1 MYIQVI
7 IRNMNLRKTI
17 RTILE
22 SVLVESE
29 GKNVTCQNCFHSWE
43 KTPSDKNPY
52 FCHVCGFDNK
62 TKEFNQEKL
71 KDWMKKYY
79 YQLNESVDSERVF
92 SGEEVNRHI
101 ESITPEESDIPD
113 WFMDKIIAHRTFRIE
128 EINLNDLLNTDSSF
142 EEYFESGEE
151 RYDQEE
157 VDSNELYQ
165 ELVVVDGILLDG
177 YNRASTL
184 LRMGEDTAYAFVA
197 LPKK

>member
-1 MYIQVI
+1 
-7 IRNMNLRKTI
+7 MNLRKTI

-29 GKNVTCQNCFHSWE
+29 GKSVTCQNCFHHWDI
-43 KTPSDKNPY
+43 KKSDDSPY
-52 FCHVCGFDNK
+52 FCHTCGYDSK
-62 TKEFNQEKL
+62 KKEFNQEKL

>member
-1 MYIQVI
+1 MKFIQVI
-7 IRNMNLRKTI
+7 IHNMSLRKTI

-22 SVLVESE
+22 SVLTEE
-29 GKNVTCQNCFHSWE
+29 GKTITCQNCFHSWE
-43 KTPSDKNPY
+43 KTPSDKTPY

-62 TKEFNQEKL
+62 TKEFNQEQL
-71 KDWMKKYY
+71 KDWMKKRN
-79 YQLNESVDSERVF
+79 QINESLDSDRVF

-101 ESITPEESDIPD
+101 ESITPDESDIPD
-113 WFMDKIIAHRTFRIE
+113 WFMDKIIAPRTFKIE

-157 VDSNELYQ
+157 MDPNELYQ

-184 LRMGEDTAYAFVA
+184 LRMGDNTAYAFVA
-197 LPKK
+197 LPK